1 MHDTEE
7 ITKKPISIFLY
18 AAQRHLGIHNKL
30 IMLLLGPFCSSD
42 EAGYDSI
49 NIYIQHRDIYRDPPE
64 TNHITLLQ
72 NKDVFCS
79 FDEAGYVYSI
89 N

>member
-49 NIYIQHRDIYRDPPE
+49 IYTYSTETSIGIHQKLIILHYYRIR
-64 TNHITLLQ
+64 TFFVLLTRQ
-72 NKDVFCS
+72 AMS
-79 FDEAGYVYSI
+79 TA
-89 N
+89 